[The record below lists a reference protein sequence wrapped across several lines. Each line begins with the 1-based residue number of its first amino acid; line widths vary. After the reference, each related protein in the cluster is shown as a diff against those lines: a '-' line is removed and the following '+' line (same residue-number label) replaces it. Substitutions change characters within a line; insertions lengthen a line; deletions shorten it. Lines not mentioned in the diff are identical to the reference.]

1 MVRYVLVVASSPVP
15 GREAEYAEWYDT
27 VHLPDVC
34 KAKGV
39 LNGRRL
45 IALDS
50 SPATP
55 PGAQISTFDLD
66 VEDPA
71 LVMAEIM
78 ERTRSGEFGSSSSVD
93 PASVKIWYYKP
104 A

>member
-1 MVRYVLVVASSPVP
+1 MAEYVLVVASSPKP
-15 GREAEYAEWYDT
+15 GCEAEYAEWYDT

-34 KAKGV
+34 KTTGV

-45 IALDS
+45 IALES

-55 PGAQISTFDLD
+55 PGAQISVFDLD
-66 VEDPA
+66 VDDPGS
-71 LVMAEIM
+71 VMAEIM
-78 ERTRSGEFGSSSSVD
+78 ERTQSGEYGSSDSVD
-93 PASVKIWYYKP
+93 PASVKIWYYRP

>member
-1 MVRYVLVVASSPVP
+1 MVKYVLVVASSPKP
-15 GREAEYAEWYDT
+15 GREAEYADWYDK

-34 KAKGV
+34 RATGV

-55 PGAQISTFDLD
+55 PGAQISVFDLD
-66 VEDPA
+66 VDDPA
-71 LVMAEIM
+71 SVMAEIT
-78 ERTRSGEFGSSSSVD
+78 ERTKSGDFGSSDSVD
-93 PASVKIWYYKP
+93 PQSVKIWYYKP

>member
-1 MVRYVLVVASSPVP
+1 MIGKATQLLRTVVASSPKP
-15 GREAEYAEWYDT
+15 GRESEYAEWYDL

-34 KAKGV
+34 RATGV

-55 PGAQISTFDLD
+55 PGAQISVFDLD
-66 VEDPA
+66 VDDPSS
-71 LVMAEIM
+71 VMAEIM
-78 ERTRSGEFGSSSSVD
+78 ERTK
-93 PASVKIWYYKP
+93 SVKIWYYKP

>member
-1 MVRYVLVVASSPVP
+1 MAKYVLVVASSPKP
-15 GREAEYAEWYDT
+15 GRESEYAEWYDL

-55 PGAQISTFDLD
+55 PGAQISVFDLD

-71 LVMAEIM
+71 SVM
-78 ERTRSGEFGSSSSVD
+78 ERTRSGEFGSSDSVD

>member
-1 MVRYVLVVASSPVP
+1 MAKYVLVVASSPKP
-15 GREAEYAEWYDT
+15 GRESEYAEWYDL

-55 PGAQISTFDLD
+55 PGAQISVFDLD

-71 LVMAEIM
+71 SVMAEIM
-78 ERTRSGEFGSSSSVD
+78 ERTRSGEFGSSDSVD